1 VRLDDAV
8 MQTSEGWAGLLRGER
23 HIGDFTG
30 WKEHH
35 SYQKSFDRLMRD
47 LRVETSASSRTA
59 QVIGHV
65 PSPLA
70 AAKLV
75 GAGAVRSSSD
85 LTATRHATPALL
97 TARLAVILARRAR
110 PRPIDPSAH
119 AWLRCTRRVPC
130 SRTCVTCRSHR
141 HLMDGLHRPIE
152 HSCGR

>member
-65 PSPLA
+65 PSP
-70 AAKLV
+70 V
-75 GAGAVRSSSD
+75 CIENFIR
-85 LTATRHATPALL
+85 
-97 TARLAVILARRAR
+97 
-110 PRPIDPSAH
+110 ID
-119 AWLRCTRRVPC
+119 W
-130 SRTCVTCRSHR
+130 
-141 HLMDGLHRPIE
+141 
-152 HSCGR
+152 